1 MATHSNIQEKHNRT
15 LRIQET
21 WAQVQFHRSISLVL
35 PFVLAQAGLSKL
47 QNWGVVWTVSQDY
60 GRFCFCL
67 WTRSNNHSHG
77 KYCFKHQRLFFYLI
91 VYGQVSSDLN
101 TATSESLSFQIWV
114 ILNLLIPQILTKDLL
129 CKAPSHTP
137 QRQGWIRVSLY
148 GQAEMLC
155 DSSLPR
161 PVWDKRA
168 LRVHSIWER

>member
-1 MATHSNIQEKHNRT
+1 MAGSVSVYEPVLTIIPME
-15 LRIQET
+15 
-21 WAQVQFHRSISLVL
+21 SIVL
-35 PFVLAQAGLSKL
+35 
-47 QNWGVVWTVSQDY
+47 NT
-60 GRFCFCL
+60 
-67 WTRSNNHSHG
+67 
-77 KYCFKHQRLFFYLI
+77 QRLFFYWI

-129 CKAPSHTP
+129 CEAPSHTP

-161 PVWDKRA
+161 PV
-168 LRVHSIWER
+168 